1 MVSLGN
7 HRNSGGYFGFGDE
20 HPAINSNDDELIVDH
35 IELVS
40 EPEIKHQPIQTTWAI
55 VFMKLVYIGLGVSA
69 YVLPM
74 LCSIQL
80 CGQDSISLTLYIH
93 GGMWFVLLILDR
105 YLAMKHRESRLN
117 GYLDF
122 YRKTQNIRAV
132 PFQINSC
139 ANALMVILTKLLDN
153 LCHAYKESDCHLLSK
168 IRYIQ
173 ILISVECVLALI
185 VLCVYLVRTISFNR
199 RKALPDV
206 SQDEL
211 VTSFANSHNSA
222 DIGSRNENYIDQVME
237 KQADMIRYLKQHTE
251 ALARR
256 NLALTEEIGRIRGLR
271 RDNSVHGHY

>member
-1 MVSLGN
+1 MVSLAN
-7 HRNSGGYFGFGDE
+7 HRNSGGYFGFADD

-40 EPEIKHQPIQTTWAI
+40 EPEMKHQPIQTTWAI
-55 VFMKLVYIGLGVSA
+55 LFMKLVYIGLAVSA
-69 YVLPM
+69 YVVPS

-93 GGMWFVLLILDR
+93 GGMWFVLFILDR
-105 YLAMKHRESRLN
+105 FLAMKHRESRLN

-122 YRKTQNIRAV
+122 YRRTRNIRAV
-132 PFQINSC
+132 PFEINSC

-153 LCHAYKESDCHLLSK
+153 FCHDRGDSDCHWLSK

-173 ILISVECVLALI
+173 ILVSVECVLALI
-185 VLCVYLVRTISFNR
+185 VLCVYLVRTVSFN
-199 RKALPDV
+199 KKGALPDV
-206 SQDEL
+206 TQDEL
-211 VTSFANSHNSA
+211 LTSFVNSHSSA

-271 RDNSVHGHY
+271 RDNSVNGHF

>member
-20 HPAINSNDDELIVDH
+20 HPTINSNDDELIVDH

-40 EPEIKHQPIQTTWAI
+40 DHEMKHQPIGTTWAI
-55 VFMKLVYIGLGVSA
+55 LFMKFVYIALAVSA
-69 YVLPM
+69 YVVPE
-74 LCSIQL
+74 LCSLQV

-93 GGMWFVLLILDR
+93 GGMWFVLFILDR
-105 YLAMKHRESRLN
+105 FLALKHKESRLN

-122 YRKTQNIRAV
+122 YRRTQNIRII

-139 ANALMVILTKLLDN
+139 ANAIMVILTKLLDN
-153 LCHAYKESDCHLLSK
+153 FCDDRLKCHVLSK

-173 ILISVECVLALI
+173 ILVSVECVLALL
-185 VLCVYLVRTISFNR
+185 VLCIYFAQTVKFNR
-199 RKALPDV
+199 KQALPDV
-206 SQDEL
+206 NQDEL
-211 VTSFANSHNSA
+211 VTSFVNSHSSA
-222 DIGSRNENYIDQVME
+222 DLGLRNENYIDQVME

-271 RDNSVHGHY
+271 RDNNVHGHF